1 MALNALHSLRLP
13 GALVH
18 NPQTKLRKPVQL
30 AACGVITW
38 ATKACSRLKGCS
50 SRSIVGCWQEAG
62 WLLARP
68 SPLSAAQCCSTVHNT
83 STGLAAGSVSPTKG
97 LGSCHANCHFL
108 SRSALSAG
116 GVNPRGDSAGNQGE
130 LYGCGESFCSG
141 DPDKCPTCLST
152 TMFLSM
158 LLSSQGVAQDCRIA
172 GYVI

>member
-68 SPLSAAQCCSTVHNT
+68 SPLSAAQCCSTAHNT

-108 SRSALSAG
+108 SRSAQSAG
-116 GVNPRGDSAGNQGE
+116 GVNPGVIQLGTKGSSMAAERVFALETRINVQHACPLQCSSACCYQARG
-130 LYGCGESFCSG
+130 
-141 DPDKCPTCLST
+141 
-152 TMFLSM
+152 
-158 LLSSQGVAQDCRIA
+158 
-172 GYVI
+172 